1 MLVDF
6 IKSPRI
12 SSQSRIHLHAM
23 FNSQRDG
30 LYFKAMKSKITKL
43 MFVLKLNIYKT
54 ITLGNLQRESKIKY
68 ISSLSFFIKDCSVSP
83 GSEPFNKLTIAV
95 TAQPLVTQVF
105 MVNIEHKHQATSC
118 ICHNIHICS
127 RTRTYVRVPLDFT
140 PGQQTILQYNKVVK
154 VTTLVTS
161 DQTAFSVT
169 SFERTVKEALQKREP
184 RASQT
189 IFVKLSN
196 VFSSNYN
203 IYFSIYNV
211 PIQHS
216 SMEGFTQGRDTN

>member
-1 MLVDF
+1 MLVDC

-12 SSQSRIHLHAM
+12 SPQSRIHLHAM

-30 LYFKAMKSKITKL
+30 LYFKAMESKIKKL

-54 ITLGNLQRESKIKY
+54 ITLGNLQSKIKY

-127 RTRTYVRVPLDFT
+127 RTRMQEY
-140 PGQQTILQYNKVVK
+140 LQNSVFVVFCSK
-154 VTTLVTS
+154 ISPQVSRL
-161 DQTAFSVT
+161 F
-169 SFERTVKEALQKREP
+169 
-184 RASQT
+184 
-189 IFVKLSN
+189 
-196 VFSSNYN
+196 YN
-203 IYFSIYNV
+203 IIKL
-211 PIQHS
+211 
-216 SMEGFTQGRDTN
+216 